1 MSDSQI
7 YSATYSSVPVFEFVT
22 SEGPIMRRKLDS
34 WINATHILKIARF
47 PKAKRT
53 RILEKDV
60 QTGIH
65 EKVQGGYGKYQGTYV
80 PLDVGA
86 QIARTFGVYEALQ
99 PIFEFVYIE
108 GKSETPPPAPKHSH
122 ASASNVAN
130 RKLVSKD
137 HKNNKVD
144 RRTNING
151 KRESAGTGST
161 SGPTTTTTTNEHAS
175 KPNGGDEPPR
185 KRGRPRKDTSKQS
198 DAPSLENPPSL
209 THSDTIPI
217 QQTNNKLPSISQY
230 VTQTPTQQLFSGQQ
244 FYPPRIP
251 NGAFLIPSYTQQY
264 YQVSQ
269 PLGQRQSSITNT
281 AVPLTRQ
288 NTVEDA
294 PLVLQN
300 NSMTLKHEDLES
312 VESEDDQ
319 LGEEDENGAITFMNS
334 KELFGTPRNSFERS
348 IRFYNNPSD
357 FSQNHSALQQFQQAA
372 SHQNSMLLPQASLQ
386 MLGSTKPVASDEYT
400 EYYTFLLNYFLDDSK
415 SRTNDIPQRILDPP
429 LPLSKINILQTMDN
443 DGNTIFHWACSM
455 AIPQVISFLMDK
467 FSIGSDIK
475 NGYGETPLMF
485 VVKFNN
491 SFRVKNFPAILDYL
505 FDSVFLMDD
514 SGKTV
519 LHHIAQIES
528 KNKENFSKYYM
539 ECLLDRL
546 FDVMDDDNVMERT
559 QLISKFLNHQDA
571 NGNTAFHIVAF
582 HMNKKCITILIK
594 YHKYI
599 DFSLKNLLNCTV
611 EDYLLS
617 HNYVLQLGKDNDD
630 DEQIDEGV
638 ENPLPSKSEERY
650 ETTIET
656 ESAGSAN
663 IRKTVDST
671 NTITSSGE
679 NNGLHSS
686 TEEFPLDSTK
696 SFENQLHF
704 SKIAMNLQN
713 STANIITEKLTELAY
728 AVDKELAEKD
738 EKLSNLFKIHKIFN
752 HEKLISQR
760 EVLKIFKLDHLVN
773 ELEQE
778 YATANPHDVV
788 VDEHSDRLIQE
799 EVYRLYNDLCF
810 RFLQVLNDLEKKQNR
825 LCTINEKA
833 QQKKIQ
839 NAAEIRGQVLPIEVP
854 QSTLNE
860 DRILAAVKLTEAII
874 KRRGLVKQL
883 YDKLL
888 RAPVPQSGS
897 ETIDST
903 DCGENKENSAPPT
916 STNGVNSGSSI
927 VDRFSPK
934 DKLFKYCK
942 LISLC
947 CGMSVEEVEGSIDQ
961 IEQSLLKSR

>member
-1 MSDSQI
+1 
-7 YSATYSSVPVFEFVT
+7 
-22 SEGPIMRRKLDS
+22 MRRKLDS

-60 QTGIH
+60 QTGVH

-80 PLDVGA
+80 PLDIGA
-86 QIARTFGVYEALQ
+86 LIARTFGVYETLQ
-99 PIFEFVYIE
+99 PIFDFVYVE

-130 RKLVSKD
+130 RKALNKDTKTSKI
-137 HKNNKVD
+137 D
-144 RRTNING
+144 RRTNANG
-151 KRESAGTGST
+151 KRDSTGVSSDTGAAATATQASSKT
-161 SGPTTTTTTNEHAS
+161 S
-175 KPNGGDEPPR
+175 GDEPPR
-185 KRGRPRKDTSKQS
+185 KRGRPRKDASKQN
-198 DAPSLENPPSL
+198 DTPSLLNPPSL

-217 QQTNNKLPSISQY
+217 QQSISTKLPSISQF
-230 VTQTPTQQLFSGQQ
+230 VTQTPTQQLFSSQQ
-244 FYPPRIP
+244 LFPPRIP
-251 NGAFLIPSYTQQY
+251 NGTFLIPSYTQQY

-269 PLGQRQSSITNT
+269 PLGQRPPSITN
-281 AVPLTRQ
+281 AIPLTRQ

-312 VESEDDQ
+312 AESEDDQ
-319 LGEEDENGAITFMNS
+319 IGDEDENGAITFMNS

-348 IRFYNNPSD
+348 IRFYNNPSE
-357 FSQNHSALQQFQQAA
+357 FSHNHSALLQFQQAA
-372 SHQNSMLLPQASLQ
+372 SHQNSMLLPQQ
-386 MLGSTKPVASDEYT
+386 PHHNTGTTKSAASDEYT
-400 EYYTFLLNYFLDDSK
+400 DYYTFLLNYFLDDSK
-415 SRTNDIPQRILDPP
+415 SRTSVIPQKILNPP
-429 LPLSKINILQTMDN
+429 LPLSKIHILQPMDN

-455 AIPQVISFLMDK
+455 AIPQVISFMMEK

-475 NGYGETPLMF
+475 NEYGETPLMF

-491 SFRVKNFPAILDYL
+491 SFRLKNFPAILDYL

-528 KNKENFSKYYM
+528 KNKEKFSKYYM

-546 FDVMDDDNVMERT
+546 FDVMDDDNVIERA
-559 QLISKFLNHQDA
+559 QLISKFVNHQDA

-582 HMNKKCITILIK
+582 HMNKKCIKILIK

-617 HNYVLQLGKDNDD
+617 HNYVLQLDKEGDDVIEQEEANEGKQSPSNS
-630 DEQIDEGV
+630 EGKTEEVSTGV
-638 ENPLPSKSEERY
+638 EAAYIPKS
-650 ETTIET
+650 T
-656 ESAGSAN
+656 
-663 IRKTVDST
+663 DST
-671 NTITSSGE
+671 STTTTASVE
-679 NNGLHSS
+679 NNGPLSNTEILLESRSS
-686 TEEFPLDSTK
+686 FKD
-696 SFENQLHF
+696 QLHF
-704 SKIAMNLQN
+704 SKVAMNLQN
-713 STANIITEKLTELAY
+713 TTANAITEMLTQLAY
-728 AVDKELAEKD
+728 TVDKELGEKD
-738 EKLSNLFKIHKIFN
+738 EKLSNLFKVLKIFN

-760 EVLKIFKLDHLVN
+760 EILRIFKLDHLVN
-773 ELEQE
+773 ELEEE
-778 YATANPHDVV
+778 YTSADLHDVV

-799 EVYRLYNDLCF
+799 EVYRLYNDLYF
-810 RFLQVLNDLEKKQNR
+810 RFLQAQNDIEIKQNR
-825 LCTINEKA
+825 LCATNEKA

-839 NAAEIRGQVLPIEVP
+839 SLAETKGQALPIEIP
-854 QSTLNE
+854 QSNLNE
-860 DRILAAVKLTEAII
+860 DKFLAAVKLTQAII

-883 YDKLL
+883 YNKLL
-888 RAPVPQSGS
+888 RSPLPQNGVDMARSA
-897 ETIDST
+897 ENV
-903 DCGENKENSAPPT
+903 DCGENKENSAPPPNNGINT
-916 STNGVNSGSSI
+916 SSSAI
-927 VDRFSPK
+927 VDRFSPQ
-934 DKLFKYCK
+934 DKLYKYCK